1 MYRLFYLLKQCTLVL
16 LAGLL
21 LGLVVLV
28 GCASWPLAEAPG
40 PVSTAPLLLDN
51 VSIVD
56 VETGQIH
63 PHQSVWIDKGRISK
77 IAVSDAVATDKS
89 TTMRTEV
96 MADGRLKVH
105 AAGRFLMPGL
115 TDMHTHSLQLSPQL
129 HHPLWIAAGVTAV
142 RDLSG
147 CMQQPDSFQA
157 CTADRKRWQ
166 QQLLAGQRTSPN
178 YWLHSSYQLNG
189 GPEVP
194 ASYPAFFKL
203 QTAAD
208 AKALVEHYQA
218 QGTDFIKVYEQLT
231 AQQYQWLAAAAKDA
245 GMALAGHQPWL
256 VSFTQMLEAGQ
267 RSVEHGRVFIFE
279 CADAIKAY
287 KQQPLS
293 QSFQPEQWRELLQSQ
308 NPQLCQQLMQ
318 QMALSNTW
326 WSPTL
331 LTLQLGAKAGDTAF
345 LQDERLKFVP
355 YLLQLLWQGDADAML
370 KKAYDSK
377 GLNVHTELLELAQQ
391 QLKQAQQAGIKILAG
406 TDTPDSFVFAGSGLH
421 DELALYQ
428 QAGLTPLEVIQTAT
442 INPAV
447 FTAMAAGMSVQTG
460 SVAVGKTADLL
471 LLNDN
476 PLLDLASMRQPEAVV
491 LAGLWYPK
499 AVLQQLENFAEEQA
513 GSIRLNLH
521 LLWNAL
527 MSASVRQQFAD

>member
-1 MYRLFYLLKQCTLVL
+1 MYRLFSLLKQSTLTL
-16 LAGLL
+16 LVALL
-21 LGLVVLV
+21 MCFVVLV
-28 GCASWPLAEAPG
+28 GCVSWPLPDAPG
-40 PVSTAPLLLDN
+40 PASTAPLLLDN

-63 PHQSVWIDKGRISK
+63 PHQAVWIEHGRISK
-77 IAVSDAVATDKS
+77 IAASDLVAMDKS

-105 AAGRFLMPGL
+105 AGGRFLMPGL
-115 TDMHTHSLQLSPQL
+115 SDMHTHSLQLSPQL

-147 CMQQPDSFQA
+147 CMLEHDSFQA
-157 CTADRKRWQ
+157 CTADRKGWQ
-166 QQLLAGQRTSPN
+166 QEQQAGQRTSPN

-203 QTAAD
+203 QSVAD
-208 AKALVEHYQA
+208 AKALVAHYQA
-218 QGTDFIKVYEQLT
+218 QGTDFIKVYEKLSL
-231 AQQYQWLAAAAKDA
+231 QQYQWLVAAADEADLT
-245 GMALAGHQPWL
+245 LAGHQPWL
-256 VSFTQMLEAGQ
+256 VSFTQMLEASQ

-279 CADAIKAY
+279 CADAIKTY

-293 QSFQPEQWRELLQSQ
+293 RSFQPEQWRELLQSQ
-308 NPQLCQQLMQ
+308 NPELCQQLMQ
-318 QMALSNTW
+318 HMALSNTW

-331 LTLQLGAKAGDTAF
+331 LTLQLGAKAGDPRF
-345 LQDERLKFVP
+345 RQDERLKFVP
-355 YLLQLLWQGDADAML
+355 YLLQLLWLGDADSML
-370 KKAYDSK
+370 EAAYDSN
-377 GLNVHTELLELAQQ
+377 GLNVHAELLQLAQR
-391 QLKQAQQAGIKILAG
+391 QLKQAQQAGVKILAG

-442 INPAV
+442 LNPAV
-447 FTAMAAGMSVQTG
+447 FTGMAAETG

-471 LLNDN
+471 LLNQN
-476 PLLDLASMRQPEAVV
+476 PLQRLATMRQPEAVV
-491 LAGLWYPK
+491 LAGFWYPK
-499 AVLQQLENFAEEQA
+499 ASLQQLEAFAEDQA
-513 GSIRLNLH
+513 NSIQLNLR

-527 MSASVRQQFAD
+527 MSAPVRQQFAD

>member
-1 MYRLFYLLKQCTLVL
+1 MGQFIRIIKVVALLLT
-16 LAGLL
+16 GLL
-21 LGLVVLV
+21 VAGAVFVAACLH
-28 GCASWPLAEAPG
+28 WPLPEAPG
-40 PVSTAPLLLDN
+40 PASTAPLLLDN

-63 PHQSVWIDKGRISK
+63 PHQAVWIDQGRISK
-77 IAVSDAVATDKS
+77 IAASDAVVTDKN
-89 TTMRTEV
+89 TTIRTEL

-115 TDMHTHSLQLSPQL
+115 SDMHTHSLQISPQL

-147 CMQQPDSFQA
+147 CMLQPDSFQA

-166 QQLLAGQRTSPN
+166 QELHAGRRTSPN
-178 YWLHSSYQLNG
+178 YWLHSSYQVNG

-203 QTAAD
+203 QSAAD
-208 AKALVEHYQA
+208 AKALVAHYQA
-218 QGTDFIKVYEQLT
+218 QGTDFIKVYEQLS
-231 AQQYQWLAAAAKDA
+231 AQQYQWLVVAADKAD
-245 GMALAGHQPWL
+245 MTLAGHQPWL
-256 VSFTQMLEAGQ
+256 VSFQQMLDAGQ

-293 QSFQPEQWRELLQSQ
+293 RSFQPEQWRELLQSQ
-308 NPQLCQQLMQ
+308 NPELCQQLMQ
-318 QMALSNTW
+318 HMALSNTR

-345 LQDERLKFVP
+345 RQDSRLKYVP

-377 GLNVHTELLELAQQ
+377 GLNVHAELLVLAQQ
-391 QLKQAQQAGIKILAG
+391 QVKQAQQAGVKILAG

-447 FTAMAAGMSVQTG
+447 FSGMAAETG

-471 LLNDN
+471 LLNHN
-476 PLLDLASMRQPEAVV
+476 PLLDLATMRQPQAVV
-491 LAGLWYPK
+491 LAGHWYPQV
-499 AVLQQLENFAEEQA
+499 VLQQLERFAEDQA
-513 GSIRLNLH
+513 NSIRLNLH
-521 LLWNAL
+521 LLWGML
-527 MSASVRQQFAD
+527 ASPAMRQQFAD

>member
-1 MYRLFYLLKQCTLVL
+1 MNQLFYLLKQITLTVIAVL
-16 LAGLL
+16 LVCS
-21 LGLVVLV
+21 VVLV
-28 GCASWPLAEAPG
+28 SCASWPLPEAPG
-40 PVSTAPLLLDN
+40 PASTAPLLLDN

-56 VETGQIH
+56 VETGQIR
-63 PHQSVWIDKGRISK
+63 PHQAVWIDQGRISN
-77 IAVSDAVATDKS
+77 ITASDAVVRDQS
-89 TTMRTEV
+89 TAVHTEL
-96 MADGRLKVH
+96 MADGRVKVH
-105 AAGRFLMPGL
+105 AGGRFLMPGL
-115 TDMHTHSLQLSPQL
+115 SDMHTHSLQLSPQL

-147 CMQQPDSFQA
+147 CMQEPESFQA

-166 QQLLAGQRTSPN
+166 QELKTAKRTSPN

-203 QTAAD
+203 QSPAD
-208 AKALVEHYQA
+208 AKELVAHYKA
-218 QGTDFIKVYEQLT
+218 QGTDFIKVYEKLSL
-231 AQQYQWLAAAAKDA
+231 QQYQWLVTEADAA
-245 GMALAGHQPWL
+245 GLTLAGHQPWL
-256 VSFTQMLEAGQ
+256 VPFSQMLAANQ

-279 CADAIKAY
+279 CADAIQAY
-287 KQQPLS
+287 KHQPLS
-293 QSFQPEQWRELLQSQ
+293 RSFQPEQWRELLQSQ

-345 LQDERLKFVP
+345 RQDERLKFVP
-355 YLLQLLWQGDADAML
+355 YLLQLLWQGDADGML
-370 KKAYDSK
+370 KNAYDNK
-377 GLNVHTELLELAQQ
+377 GLNVHTELLLLAQQ
-391 QLKQAQQAGIKILAG
+391 QVKQAHSAGVKILAG

-447 FTAMAAGMSVQTG
+447 FTGMAAQTG
-460 SVAVGKTADLL
+460 SVVVGKTADLL
-471 LLNDN
+471 LLNHN
-476 PLLDLASMRQPEAVV
+476 PLLNLASMRQPEAVV
-491 LAGLWYPK
+491 LAGFWYPK
-499 AVLQQLENFAEEQA
+499 ASLQQLEDFAEEQA
-513 GSIRLNLH
+513 SSIRLNLH
-521 LLWNAL
+521 LLWDAL
-527 MSASVRQQFAD
+527 RSAPVRQQFAD

>member
-1 MYRLFYLLKQCTLVL
+1 MYPLFYLLKKITLTIFAVL
-16 LAGLL
+16 LCCSL
-21 LGLVVLV
+21 VLV
-28 GCASWPLAEAPG
+28 GCVSWPLPEAPG
-40 PVSTAPLLLDN
+40 PASTAPLLLDN
-51 VSIVD
+51 VSILD

-63 PHQSVWIDKGRISK
+63 PHQAVWIDKGRIRK
-77 IAVSDAVATDKS
+77 IAASDAIATDNNAAL
-89 TTMRTEV
+89 RTEL

-115 TDMHTHSLQLSPQL
+115 SDMHTHSLQISPQL

-147 CMQQPDSFQA
+147 CMLQPDSFQA

-166 QQLLAGQRTSPN
+166 QELKTGERTSPN

-194 ASYPAFFKL
+194 ADYPAFFKL
-203 QTAAD
+203 QSAAD

-218 QGTDFIKVYEQLT
+218 QGTDFIKVYEKLSQ
-231 AQQYQWLAAAAKDA
+231 QQYQWLVAAANKTD
-245 GMALAGHQPWL
+245 MALAGHQPWL
-256 VSFTQMLEAGQ
+256 VSFTQMLDSGQ

-279 CADAIKAY
+279 CADAIKAH

-293 QSFQPEQWRELLQSQ
+293 RSFQPEQWRELLKSQ
-308 NPQLCQQLMQ
+308 NPALCLQLMQ
-318 QMALSNTW
+318 QMALSSTW

-331 LTLQLGAKAGDTAF
+331 LTLQLGAKAGDVSF
-345 LQDERLKFVP
+345 RQDVRLKYVP
-355 YLLQLLWQGDADAML
+355 YLQQLLWQGDADAML
-370 KKAYDSK
+370 ERAQDSK
-377 GLNVHTELLELAQQ
+377 GLNVHAELLVLAQQ
-391 QLKQAQQAGIKILAG
+391 QLKQAQHAGVRILAG

-428 QAGLTPLEVIQTAT
+428 QAGLTALEVIQTAT
-442 INPAV
+442 INPAI
-447 FTAMAAGMSVQTG
+447 FADMAAETG

-471 LLNDN
+471 LLNHN
-476 PLLDLASMRQPEAVV
+476 PLLDLATMREPEAVV
-491 LAGLWYPK
+491 LAGHWYPK
-499 AVLQQLENFAEEQA
+499 TVLQQLESFAEEQA

-521 LLWNAL
+521 LLWDML
-527 MSASVRQQFAD
+527 MSAPMRQQFAD

>member
-1 MYRLFYLLKQCTLVL
+1 MYRLFYLLKQSTLVL

-21 LGLVVLV
+21 LGLVALV

-40 PVSTAPLLLDN
+40 PASTAPLLLDN

-56 VETGQIH
+56 VKTGQIN
-63 PHQSVWIDKGRISK
+63 PHQAVWIDKGRISN
-77 IAVSDAVATDKS
+77 IATSDSISTESSAAV
-89 TTMRTEV
+89 RTEL
-96 MADGRLKVH
+96 MTDGRLKVH
-105 AAGRFLMPGL
+105 AAGRFVMPGL
-115 TDMHTHSLQLSPQL
+115 TDMHTHSLQISPQL

-147 CMQQPDSFQA
+147 CMLEPDSFQA

-194 ASYPAFFKL
+194 VDYPAFFKL
-203 QTAAD
+203 QSAAD
-208 AKALVEHYQA
+208 ARALVAHYKA
-218 QGTDFIKVYEQLT
+218 QGTDFIKVYEKLSL
-231 AQQYQWLAAAAKDA
+231 QQYQWLVAAAGEAD
-245 GMALAGHQPWL
+245 MRSAGHQPWL
-256 VSFTQMLEAGQ
+256 VPFSQMIDAGQ

-287 KQQPLS
+287 KQQPLT
-293 QSFQPEQWRELLQSQ
+293 QRFQPEQWRKLLQSQ

-318 QMALSNTW
+318 QMALSSTW

-331 LTLQLGAKAGDTAF
+331 LTLQLGAKAGDTVF
-345 LQDERLKFVP
+345 RQDNRLKFVP
-355 YLLQLLWQGDADAML
+355 YLLQLVWRGDADAML
-370 KKAYDSK
+370 AKTYDHQ
-377 GLNVHTELLELAQQ
+377 GLNVHAELLALAQQ
-391 QLKQAQQAGIKILAG
+391 QLKQAQQAGVKILAG

-442 INPAV
+442 INPAI
-447 FTAMAAGMSVQTG
+447 FSGIAAHTG

-471 LLNDN
+471 LLNHN
-476 PLLDLASMRQPEAVV
+476 PLLDLNTMRQPEAVL
-491 LAGLWYPK
+491 LAGHWYPK
-499 AVLQQLENFAEEQA
+499 TVLQQLEHFAEEQA
-513 GSIRLNLH
+513 NSIRLNLH
-521 LLWNAL
+521 LLWNML
-527 MSASVRQQFAD
+527 ASPAMRQQFAD

>member
-1 MYRLFYLLKQCTLVL
+1 MYRLFYLLKQTALTLFAVLLICSLVL
-16 LAGLL
+16 AGC
-21 LGLVVLV
+21 VN
-28 GCASWPLAEAPG
+28 WPLSEAPG
-40 PVSTAPLLLDN
+40 PASSGPLLLDN

-63 PHQSVWIDKGRISK
+63 PHQAVWIDKGRISK
-77 IAVSDAVATDKS
+77 ITASDSSETENSAAV
-89 TTMRTEV
+89 RTEF
-96 MADGRLKVH
+96 MADGRLKVY

-147 CMQQPDSFQA
+147 CMLEPDSFQA
-157 CTADRKRWQ
+157 CTVDRKLWQ
-166 QQLLAGQRTSPN
+166 QELHAGQRTSPN

-194 ASYPAFFKL
+194 VDYPAFFKL
-203 QTAAD
+203 QSATD
-208 AKALVEHYQA
+208 AKTLVAHYQA
-218 QGTDFIKVYEQLT
+218 QGTDFIKVYEQLNV
-231 AQQYQWLAAAAKDA
+231 QQYQWLVAAAKEA

-256 VSFTQMLEAGQ
+256 VPFQQMLDANQG
-267 RSVEHGRVFIFE
+267 SVEHGRVFIFE

-308 NPQLCQQLMQ
+308 NPELCQQLMQ

-331 LTLQLGAKAGDTAF
+331 LTLQLGAKAGDTEF
-345 LQDERLKFVP
+345 RQDSRLKFVP
-355 YLLQLLWQGDADAML
+355 YLLQLLWQGDADSML
-370 KKAYDSK
+370 KRSYDTN
-377 GLNVHTELLELAQQ
+377 GLNVHIELLALAQQ
-391 QLKQAQQAGIKILAG
+391 QLKQAQQAGVKILAG

-442 INPAV
+442 INPAI
-447 FTAMAAGMSVQTG
+447 FAGIAAQTG
-460 SVAVGKTADLL
+460 SIAVGKTADLIL
-471 LLNDN
+471 LDHN
-476 PLLDLASMRQPEAVV
+476 PLLDLASMREPEAVV
-491 LAGLWYPK
+491 LAGHWYPK
-499 AVLQQLENFAEEQA
+499 ILLLQLEGFAEDQSN
-513 GSIRLNLH
+513 SIRLNLN
-521 LLWNAL
+521 LLWDAL
-527 MSASVRQQFAD
+527 MSAPMRQQFAD

>member
-1 MYRLFYLLKQCTLVL
+1 MGQFIRIIKVVT
-16 LAGLL
+16 LL
-21 LGLVVLV
+21 LTSLLVAGAVFVAVCLNL
-28 GCASWPLAEAPG
+28 PLAETPG
-40 PVSTAPLLLDN
+40 PASTAPLLLDN

-56 VETGQIH
+56 VETGQIS

-77 IAVSDAVATDKS
+77 IAASDAIATDNNAAL
-89 TTMRTEV
+89 RTEL
-96 MADGRLKVH
+96 MADGRLKVN

-115 TDMHTHSLQLSPQL
+115 SDMHTHSLQLSPQL

-166 QQLLAGQRTSPN
+166 QQLHAGQRSSPN

-203 QTAAD
+203 QSAAD
-208 AKALVEHYQA
+208 AKALVAHYQA
-218 QGTDFIKVYEQLT
+218 QGTDFIKVYEKLSL
-231 AQQYQWLAAAAKDA
+231 QQYQWLVAAADKA
-245 GMALAGHQPWL
+245 GMTLAGHQPWL
-256 VSFTQMLEAGQ
+256 VSFQQMLEAGQ

-308 NPQLCQQLMQ
+308 NPELCQQLMQ
-318 QMALSNTW
+318 HMALSNTW

-345 LQDERLKFVP
+345 RQDSRLKFVP
-355 YLLQLLWQGDADAML
+355 YMLQLLWQGDADAML

-377 GLNVHTELLELAQQ
+377 SLNVHIELLQLAQQ
-391 QLKQAQQAGIKILAG
+391 QLKQAQQAGVKILAG

-447 FTAMAAGMSVQTG
+447 FTGMAAETG

-471 LLNDN
+471 LLNHN
-476 PLLDLASMRQPEAVV
+476 PLLDVASMRQPEAVV
-491 LAGLWYPK
+491 LAGHWYPK
-499 AVLQQLENFAEEQA
+499 AVLQQLESFAEEQA
-513 GSIRLNLH
+513 NSIRLNLN
-521 LLWNAL
+521 LLWDAL
-527 MSASVRQQFAD
+527 MSAPVRQQFAD

>member
-1 MYRLFYLLKQCTLVL
+1 MYRLFYLLKQSTLVL
-16 LAGLL
+16 LVVLL
-21 LGLVVLV
+21 SCFVVLV
-28 GCASWPLAEAPG
+28 GCVSWPLPEAPG
-40 PVSTAPLLLDN
+40 PASTAPLLLDN

-63 PHQSVWIDKGRISK
+63 PHQAVWIDQGRISK
-77 IAVSDAVATDKS
+77 IAASDAVVTDKN
-89 TTMRTEV
+89 TTIRTEL

-115 TDMHTHSLQLSPQL
+115 SDMHTHSLQLSPQL

-147 CMQQPDSFQA
+147 CMLQPDSFQA

-166 QQLLAGQRTSPN
+166 QELHAGRRTSPN

-203 QTAAD
+203 QSAAD

-218 QGTDFIKVYEQLT
+218 QGTNFIKVYEKLSL
-231 AQQYQWLAAAAKDA
+231 QQYQWLVAAANKAD
-245 GMALAGHQPWL
+245 MALAGHQPWL
-256 VSFTQMLEAGQ
+256 VSFQQMLEAGQ

-279 CADAIKAY
+279 CADAIKVY

-293 QSFQPEQWRELLQSQ
+293 RIFQPEQWRELLQSQ
-308 NPQLCQQLMQ
+308 NPELCQQLMQ
-318 QMALSNTW
+318 HMALSNTW

-345 LQDERLKFVP
+345 RQDSRLKFVP

-377 GLNVHTELLELAQQ
+377 GLNVHAELLVLAQQ
-391 QLKQAQQAGIKILAG
+391 QVKQAQQAGVKILAG

-447 FTAMAAGMSVQTG
+447 FSGMAAQTG

-471 LLNDN
+471 LLNHN
-476 PLLDLASMRQPEAVV
+476 PLLDLATMRQPQAVV
-491 LAGLWYPK
+491 LAGHWYPQV
-499 AVLQQLENFAEEQA
+499 VLQQLESFAEEQA
-513 GSIRLNLH
+513 NSIRLNLH
-521 LLWNAL
+521 LLWDML
-527 MSASVRQQFAD
+527 ASPAMRQQFAD